1 MYVTII
7 VGVVYKCSGFLWKRC
22 YSKEVKMEKFIKDVV
37 FSDVNNGRKTMTTKK
52 HLSTFVAVLA
62 LYFTGC
68 SKLVSHA
75 TTEPSHAVTAIEVET
90 QSCKT
95 QQERY
100 AQSMPIEQL
109 ANYKTQPFISAGKLY
124 EQGRLLDYKSLG
136 VNMGEPEFYQGTIA
150 ERTQENGA
158 CIRRVGMAS
167 GERPYRI
174 VGFDQGCDWKFDRI
188 EIEEGTCSDTPR
200 KDGIVTYYG
209 ASYDPFAVQRKI
221 FTTPFLD
228 DKDLGLAQNRLAK
241 MIRYS
246 EPTGL
251 DWNGEFYRGLELHD
265 FYAFRKIE

>member
-1 MYVTII
+1 
-7 VGVVYKCSGFLWKRC
+7 
-22 YSKEVKMEKFIKDVV
+22 
-37 FSDVNNGRKTMTTKK
+37 MTTKK
-52 HLSTFVAVLA
+52 YLSTFAAVLA

-68 SKLVSHA
+68 SKLVSHT
-75 TTEPSHAVTAIEVET
+75 TTEPSHAVTTIEVKAP
-90 QSCKT
+90 SCKT
-95 QQERY
+95 RQERY
-100 AQSMPIEQL
+100 AQSMSIEQL
-109 ANYKTQPFISAGKLY
+109 QHYTTQPFISVGRLY

-136 VNMGEPEFYQGTIA
+136 VEMGEPEFYQGTIA

-188 EIEEGTCSDTPR
+188 EIEEDTCSDTPR

-209 ASYDPFAVQRKI
+209 ASYDQYDVVPKKI
-221 FTTPFLD
+221 FTAPFPD

-265 FYAFRKIE
+265 FYAFRKAEFSTIHTAD